1 MRYALILSWVVLSGC
16 AIQERPEVLPVISD
30 QKKTIGG
37 MIVDRMEKRVK
48 ELVEEQ
54 TRLTVVIDHIKG
66 NLQSTDEWIR
76 AGNEVDP
83 KEVYRF

>member
-1 MRYALILSWVVLSGC
+1 
-16 AIQERPEVLPVISD
+16 
-30 QKKTIGG
+30 

-54 TRLTVVIDHIKG
+54 ARLTVVIDHIKG